1 MTRQPNIDPPVQ
13 DLPRSV
19 LTPAA
24 PARWSPERPGMITSP
39 DQVSPGGLFGRP
51 GPDTGWAFRIVR
63 QAGLPAEQR
72 RAQPVLVTLMS
83 ARASLFGRAPIPED
97 LEVAQIL
104 LGFEDG
110 APEAVVNRGER
121 WLKQARHESVA
132 GAAAAEE
139 AGSELLAMAPG
150 SLRAAIAN
158 PG

>member
-24 PARWSPERPGMITSP
+24 PARWSPERPGMITAP

-63 QAGLPAEQR
+63 QASLPSEQKQAE
-72 RAQPVLVTLMS
+72 PVLVTLMS

-104 LGFEDG
+104 LGLEDG
-110 APEAVVNRGER
+110 ASEAVVNRGER
-121 WLKQARHESVA
+121 WLKQARHESVP
-132 GAAAAEE
+132 GAAAAQEV
-139 AGSELLAMAPG
+139 GSELLALAPG
-150 SLRAAIAN
+150 ALRTAIAN
-158 PG
+158 LD

>member
-24 PARWSPERPGMITSP
+24 PARWSPERPGMITAP

-51 GPDTGWAFRIVR
+51 GPDTGWAFRIIR
-63 QAGLPAEQR
+63 QAGLPAEQNQ
-72 RAQPVLVTLMS
+72 AEPVLVTLMS

-97 LEVAQIL
+97 LEVARVL

-110 APEAVVNRGER
+110 APSAVVERRER
-121 WLKQARHESVA
+121 WLKQARHESVP

-139 AGSELLAMAPG
+139 VGSETLAMAPG
-150 SLRAAIAN
+150 SLRTVVAN
-158 PG
+158 LG